1 MSGLAE
7 VCARRVFKMR
17 LNPNRST
24 VGTPAGNWGPT
35 ILEAAT
41 VNGNDGTNSI

>member
-24 VGTPAGNWGPT
+24 VGPSAGNWAPT
-35 ILEAAT
+35 ILGAAA
-41 VNGNDGTNSI
+41 VRGNDGTKSS